1 MLDLSWGEIM
11 IIGAVAVIFIG
22 PKELPGAL
30 RTVGKFVGKARMM
43 AREFQNNVDDM
54 IREAE
59 LDEVKKQVT
68 KATDFAT
75 GGIAGAIKNAV
86 DPKGELEKAMQAPDL
101 GTLGS
106 DPSPKPA
113 SPAPAAPL
121 AATSEPAPALPAAAQ
136 PAAPL
141 AVTSEPAPAL
151 PAAAQPAETPVPAP
165 NAPAISPAKQ
175 A

>member
-11 IIGAVAVIFIG
+11 VIGAVAVIFIG

-30 RTVGKFVGKARMM
+30 RAAGKWIGKARMM

-75 GGIAGAIKNAV
+75 GGISGAIKNAV
-86 DPKGELEKAMQAPDL
+86 DPKGELDKALQAPDL
-101 GTLGS
+101 GNLGAS
-106 DPSPKPA
+106 SSTTPATPPA
-113 SPAPAAPL
+113 SAV
-121 AATSEPAPALPAAAQ
+121 
-136 PAAPL
+136 
-141 AVTSEPAPAL
+141 VTSEPAPAL
-151 PAAAQPAETPVPAP
+151 PAPAIETPAQPAVTPVPA
-165 NAPAISPAKQ
+165 ARDIPAASPAKQ
-175 A
+175 G

>member
-54 IREAE
+54 VREAE
-59 LDEVKKQVT
+59 LEEVKKQVT

-75 GGIAGAIKNAV
+75 GGIASAIKNAV

-106 DPSPKPA
+106 ETTPKPADPAPAPAPA
-113 SPAPAAPL
+113 SPAAVTA
-121 AATSEPAPALPAAAQ
+121 EPAPALPAAA
-136 PAAPL
+136 
-141 AVTSEPAPAL
+141 PAPAPVSTPEA
-151 PAAAQPAETPVPAP
+151 PAAST
-165 NAPAISPAKQ
+165 IKQ